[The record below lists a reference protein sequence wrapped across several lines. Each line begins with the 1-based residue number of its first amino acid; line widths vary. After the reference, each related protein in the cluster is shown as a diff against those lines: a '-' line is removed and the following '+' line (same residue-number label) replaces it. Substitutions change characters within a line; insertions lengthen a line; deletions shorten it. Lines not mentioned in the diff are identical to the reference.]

1 MAELLDSLLSGK
13 LFSAFSDSPKA
24 GENIKVKQSELSFFT
39 SQLSVMLS
47 SGVVLSEA
55 VESIAVQTNHGV
67 FQSVLFGISDRLQ
80 SGESFSSALSA
91 FPRVFTPM
99 FVGMI
104 EASEASGR
112 MPEVLTILQRYIE
125 DEVATR
131 KQVKGALIYPAI
143 MIVMAILATT
153 TLLFFVL
160 PKFTKIYESR
170 GHALPKL
177 TQILIGFGR
186 LVTDLKSASLI
197 LTVLMVIAGAVFYI
211 LSTPWGKR
219 AIDYLKIHT
228 PLLGTM
234 FVDTIMTR
242 STRIMATML
251 KTGVTLLETLYTVE
265 SACDNEYFSRF
276 WSETRNRV
284 EAGFQFSEAM
294 NLASHSELVPRAV
307 VQMIQAGEKSGNL
320 GSVCEKISDF
330 YDKKLKG
337 SIKSVIT
344 VIEPLMIV
352 VMGIIIGT
360 IAIALL
366 LPIFKISTIV
376 GR

>member
-1 MAELLDSLLSGK
+1 MTQLLDSLLSGK
-13 LFSAFSDSPKA
+13 LFSDFAAPPKA
-24 GENIKVKQSELSFFT
+24 GGDIKVKQSELLFFT

-55 VESIAVQTNHGV
+55 VEAIADQTKPGI
-67 FQSVLFGISDRLQ
+67 FQDVLLDISDKLQ
-80 SGESFSSALSA
+80 SGESFSSALAA
-91 FPRVFTPM
+91 FPKIFTPM

-112 MPEVLTILQRYIE
+112 MPEVLAILQRYIE

-170 GHALPKL
+170 GQALPKL
-177 TQILIGFGR
+177 TQVLVAFGR
-186 LVTDLKSASLI
+186 LISDLKSFSLI
-197 LTVLMVIAGAVFYI
+197 LTVLLIIAGAVFYI
-211 LSTPWGKR
+211 LSIPWGKKI
-219 AIDYLKIHT
+219 IDYLKIHT
-228 PLLGTM
+228 PVLGTM
-234 FVDTIMTR
+234 FIDTIMTR

-265 SACDNEYFSRF
+265 NACDNEYFYRF
-276 WSETRNRV
+276 WSETKDKV

-294 NLASHSELVPRAV
+294 HLASHSELIPHVV

-320 GSVCEKISDF
+320 DIVCEKISNF

-337 SIKSVIT
+337 SIKSV
-344 VIEPLMIV
+344 VSLIEPLMII

-360 IAIALL
+360 ITIALL
-366 LPIFKISTIV
+366 LPIFRISTLV

>member
-24 GENIKVKQSELSFFT
+24 GKDIKVKQSELLFFT

-55 VESIAVQTNHGV
+55 VESIAIQTDPGV
-67 FQSVLFGISDRLQ
+67 FQGVLFSISDKLQ

-91 FPRVFTPM
+91 FPRIFTPM

-125 DEVATR
+125 DEVTTR

-170 GHALPKL
+170 GQALPKL
-177 TQILIGFGR
+177 TQILVGFGR
-186 LVTDLKSASLI
+186 LISDLKSASLI
-197 LTVLMVIAGAVFYI
+197 LTVLIVIAGAVFYI
-211 LSTPWGKR
+211 LSTPWGKK

-228 PLLGTM
+228 PVLGTM

-251 KTGVTLLETLYTVE
+251 KTGVTLLETLYTVKI
-265 SACDNEYFSRF
+265 ACDNEYFSRF
-276 WSETRNRV
+276 WSETRDRV

-294 NLASHSELVPRAV
+294 NLASHSELVPHAV

-337 SIKSVIT
+337 SIKSV
-344 VIEPLMIV
+344 VSLIEPLMIII
-352 VMGIIIGT
+352 MGIIIGT
-360 IAIALL
+360 ITIALL
-366 LPIFKISTIV
+366 LPIFRISTLV